1 MKNIQAIF
9 YLATMIGGVLSV
21 ASCNNE
27 NETITASKQV
37 PLEIQAGSVQTT
49 RSIIEGSTLP
59 EECQYGIFAMYG
71 KEREVIDGGMNVCV
85 NYSKGVS
92 TLNKSVYLPKIGRAS
107 CRERV

>member
-37 PLEIQAGSVQTT
+37 PLEIQTGSVQTT
-49 RSIIEGSTLP
+49 RSIIEGSATRRMS
-59 EECQYGIFAMYG
+59 IW
-71 KEREVIDGGMNVCV
+71 
-85 NYSKGVS
+85 
-92 TLNKSVYLPKIGRAS
+92 YL
-107 CRERV
+107 CHVW

>member
-37 PLEIQAGSVQTT
+37 PLEIQTGSVQTT
-49 RSIIEGSTLP
+49 RSIIEEARYQKNVNMVSLP
-59 EECQYGIFAMYG
+59 CMVK
-71 KEREVIDGGMNVCV
+71 KERSLTVE
-85 NYSKGVS
+85 
-92 TLNKSVYLPKIGRAS
+92 
-107 CRERV
+107 

>member
-37 PLEIQAGSVQTT
+37 PLEIQTGSVQTT
-49 RSIIEGSTLP
+49 RSIIV
-59 EECQYGIFAMYG
+59 A
-71 KEREVIDGGMNVCV
+71 R
-85 NYSKGVS
+85 
-92 TLNKSVYLPKIGRAS
+92 
-107 CRERV
+107 